1 MGGFYG
7 IYYRGKSFND
17 KTPEGL
23 YDKFKKYME
32 RKVG

>member
-7 IYYRGKSFND
+7 VSYGTKSFTH
-17 KTPEGL
+17 KTPEGC
-23 YDKFKKYME
+23 YNKFKEYIE

>member
-7 IYYRGKSFND
+7 VRYGTTSFND
-17 KTPEGL
+17 KTPEGC
-23 YDKFKKYME
+23 YNKFKKYME